1 MVNIIQPEYRM
12 RKLTFAGPFLLTHL
26 LLDKVVESGGDSRI
40 VHVSSDA
47 HLTKFD
53 FEGDKSRV
61 ALILNL
67 ADSLSICM
75 IRF

>member
-1 MVNIIQPEYRM
+1 MN
-12 RKLTFAGPFLLTHL
+12 KLTFAGPFLLTHL

-53 FEGDKSRV
+53 FQGDKSRIG
-61 ALILNL
+61 L
-67 ADSLSICM
+67 
-75 IRF
+75 R

>member
-1 MVNIIQPEYRM
+1 MGHPVIQPEYIM
-12 RKLTFAGPFLLTHL
+12 RKSIFEGPFLLTHL
-26 LLDKVVESGGDSRI
+26 LLDKVVESGGDSLI

-75 IRF
+75 ID